1 MREIK
6 KERNKMKK
14 TLIGMMGVAV
24 VLSSAMAQENDKQE
38 QQVQSQEEVSQ
49 NVSYA
54 ELIEQQMQERS
65 QAFNNENIQKDDKAL
80 AQMIERQRNRI
91 LEWEKQ
97 QSRTR

>member
-1 MREIK
+1 
-6 KERNKMKK
+6 MKK

-65 QAFNNENIQKDDKAL
+65 QAFNGENIQKDDKAL

>member
-1 MREIK
+1 
-6 KERNKMKK
+6 MKK

>member
-1 MREIK
+1 
-6 KERNKMKK
+6 
-14 TLIGMMGVAV
+14 MMGVAV

-38 QQVQSQEEVSQ
+38 QQIQSQEEVSN
-49 NVSYA
+49 NVTYA
-54 ELIEQQMQERS
+54 ELIEKQMQERS
-65 QAFNNENIQKDDKAL
+65 QAFNDENIQKDDKAL

>member
-1 MREIK
+1 
-6 KERNKMKK
+6 
-14 TLIGMMGVAV
+14 MMGVAV

-38 QQVQSQEEVSQ
+38 QQIQSQEEVSN
-49 NVSYA
+49 NVTYA
-54 ELIEQQMQERS
+54 ELIEKQMQERS
-65 QAFNNENIQKDDKAL
+65 RAFNDEHIQKDGKAL

>member
-1 MREIK
+1 
-6 KERNKMKK
+6 MKK

-38 QQVQSQEEVSQ
+38 KQVQSQEEVSQ

>member
-1 MREIK
+1 
-6 KERNKMKK
+6 MKK

-38 QQVQSQEEVSQ
+38 QQIQSQEEVSN
-49 NVSYA
+49 NVTYA
-54 ELIEQQMQERS
+54 ELIEKQMQERS
-65 QAFNNENIQKDDKAL
+65 QAFNDENIQKDDKAL

>member
-1 MREIK
+1 
-6 KERNKMKK
+6 MKK

-38 QQVQSQEEVSQ
+38 QQIQSQEEVSN
-49 NVSYA
+49 NVTYA
-54 ELIEQQMQERS
+54 ELIEKQMQERS
-65 QAFNNENIQKDDKAL
+65 QAFNGENIQKDEKAL